1 MKKKTCIRIGSL
13 TMSAMMLFTACSNVN
28 SIDKNEVSFSYS
40 DSDLDNFVTFGKIK
54 DFDWYVIETF
64 DGKKTEIKITKRTTI
79 SKKTSNVLEY
89 YYTDVLKEDYKV
101 YAVLYNKEN
110 KTYWVETG
118 PDIISAVPLT
128 SYLSKYDLVKA
139 SYSKDEI
146 ENIYEKIID
155 DYENQKELD
164 GKEKVYIKTNSFY

>member
-1 MKKKTCIRIGSL
+1 MNKKTCIRIGSL
-13 TMSAMMLFTACSNVN
+13 TMSAMMLFTACSNTNVM
-28 SIDKNEVSFSYS
+28 DKNEVSFSYS
-40 DSDLDNFVTFGKIK
+40 DSDLNNFVTFDKIK
-54 DFDWYVIETF
+54 NFDWYVIETS
-64 DGKKTEIKITKRTTI
+64 DGEKTEIKITKKTTV

-101 YAVLYNKEN
+101 YAVLYNKED

-128 SYLSKYDLVKA
+128 SYLEKYDLIKA
-139 SYSKDEI
+139 SYSKDEL
-146 ENIYEKIID
+146 ENIYQKITD
-155 DYENQKELD
+155 DYEKQKELD